1 MSPRMPNG
9 HFLHAIR
16 SAARACAPL
25 ALAAGLSAAAACGS
39 PEGSTGVG
47 NPLSV
52 QEQALVDD
60 GADGL
65 DAAGVS
71 SAVVALPLIAIQKPA
86 ELASADVAAGTATAS
101 VAAFFP
107 QACRTASRAGNVVTY
122 TLTACTVGPLGLAAL
137 SGTLTATFTAGA
149 AGSIDVAIQSGPDLA
164 LDGAPVTQSA
174 TANVAIAASGARTI
188 TWKGGYSSKT
198 PRGRTIQH
206 DAQYVVQTDGNGCID
221 IDGTATSSIGGRSL
235 RTDTA
240 GYKRCGGKGQC
251 PSAGELTFTDE
262 QLGLSLRLDFL
273 GGTSAVVV
281 RPNGDRVA
289 ITLRC
294 TP

>member
-1 MSPRMPNG
+1 MSTNS
-9 HFLHAIR
+9 R
-16 SAARACAPL
+16 SVLPFACALAL
-25 ALAAGLSAAAACGS
+25 ALAASAAGCSS

-65 DAAGVS
+65 DAGSVS
-71 SAVVALPLIAIQKPA
+71 SAVVALPLLAIQKQT

-107 QACRTASRAGNVVTY
+107 QSCRTASRSGNVVTY
-122 TLTACTVGPLGLAAL
+122 TLTACTVGPLGLATL

-149 AGSIDVAIQSGPDLA
+149 SGSVDVAIQSGSDLA
-164 LDGAPVTQSA
+164 LDGVPVTESA

-188 TWKGGYSSKT
+188 TWKGGYTSKT
-198 PRGRTIQH
+198 PRGRAIQH

-221 IDGTATSSIGGRSL
+221 LDGTATSSVGGRAL

-240 GYKRCGGKGQC
+240 GYKRCGGKAQC
-251 PSAGELTFTDE
+251 PSAGELTFTDT
-262 QLGLSLRLDFL
+262 QLGLSLKLDFL

-281 RPNGDRVA
+281 RPNGDRVEIA
-289 ITLRC
+289 LRC

>member
-1 MSPRMPNG
+1 MTNPND
-9 HFLHAIR
+9 R
-16 SAARACAPL
+16 SAFLLACAVARAL
-25 ALAAGLSAAAACGS
+25 AGCSS

-52 QEQALVDD
+52 QEQALIDD

-65 DAAGVS
+65 DAASVS
-71 SAVVALPLIAIQKPA
+71 SAVVALPLLAIQKPA
-86 ELASADVAAGTATAS
+86 ELATADAAAGTATAS
-101 VAAFFP
+101 VSAFFP
-107 QACRTASRAGNVVTY
+107 QACRTATRVGNVVTY
-122 TLTACTVGPLGLAAL
+122 TLSACTVGPLGLASL

-149 AGSIDVAIQSGPDLA
+149 AGSVDVAIQSGPDLA
-164 LDGAPVTQSA
+164 LDGVPVTQAA

-188 TWKGGYSSKT
+188 TWHGGYTSKT
-198 PRGRTIQH
+198 PRGRAIQH

-221 IDGTATSSIGGRSL
+221 IDGTATSTVGARTL

-251 PSAGELTFTDE
+251 PSTGELTFTDT

-281 RPNGDRVA
+281 RPNGDRVE

-294 TP
+294 AP